1 MEDVGPLGY
10 DTRDLPQVTRSVRD
24 DILPA
29 REEDR
34 ASWTAA
40 LGLQATIYATP
51 AVLQYAQMSEQVLR
65 PGAAGRMAS
74 FTHERIP
81 AGPGFHAFRAPNV
94 DTLYSNA
101 WVDLRDEPVE
111 LGLPDFGGRYFTVQV
126 VDAYSNSVNISAR
139 TFGAAAAR
147 YWLVS
152 PGWSGEAPPEVT
164 VVRVATTIVW
174 LLMRIQVI
182 DGDLDAVHGLQ
193 DRVTI
198 AGGAPGRD
206 LGPPVGADA
215 VEEDWRAFYRAFD
228 AVLRLN
234 AFPRDELAHV
244 RQFRS
249 LGLLGPTP
257 WDAAALD
264 AATATAME
272 RSFATAQSMLSSARS
287 QLGVPTGTGWT
298 RVLDKGAHGH
308 NFLAR
313 AVMNHVG
320 LGANVAEENTSFNT
334 HVDADGQALA
344 GCNGPYVL
352 EFDVPPPQT
361 AFWSVT
367 LYHAETGRLHANPLH
382 RYALGSA
389 TLPDEGPARLVL
401 SHADPGTVNW
411 LPCPDSEFY
420 LILRI
425 YSPGREVLA
434 GSWLPAPVRRMRQ
447 QEGTP

>member
-1 MEDVGPLGY
+1 MGPVGY
-10 DTRDLPQVTRSVRD
+10 DTNDLPQVTRSAND
-24 DILPA
+24 DIVPA
-29 REEDR
+29 REETR
-34 ASWTAA
+34 ASWIDA
-40 LGLQATIYATP
+40 LGLQAAIYGTP
-51 AVLQYAQMSEQVLR
+51 AVLQYAQMCDQVLR
-65 PGAAGRMAS
+65 PGAPGRMAS
-74 FTHERIP
+74 FAHERVP
-81 AGPGFHAFRAPNV
+81 AGPEFHAFRAPNV

-111 LGLPDFGGRYFTVQV
+111 LQLPDFGERYFTVQV
-126 VDAYSNSVNISAR
+126 VDAYSNSINISAR
-139 TFGAAAAR
+139 TFRAAAAR

-152 PGWSGEAPPEVT
+152 PEWSGEAPSEVT

-182 DGDLDAVHGLQ
+182 DGDLDMVHALQ

-198 AGGAPGRD
+198 TGGAPGDD

-215 VEEDWRAFYRAFD
+215 VEEDWRVFYRAFD
-228 AVLRLN
+228 AVLRRN
-234 AFPRDELAHV
+234 AFPRDEWAHV

-249 LGLLGPTP
+249 LGLLGKTP
-257 WDAAALD
+257 WDDAALD

-272 RSFATAQSMLSSARS
+272 RSFATAQSILRSARP

-334 HVDADGQALA
+334 HVDASGQALA
-344 GCNGPYVL
+344 GRNGPYVL
-352 EFDVPPPQT
+352 EFAVQPPQN
-361 AFWSVT
+361 AFWSIT
-367 LYHAETGRLHANPLH
+367 LYHAATGRLYANPLR

-389 TLPDEGPARLVL
+389 TLHDEGPVRLVL
-401 SHADPGTVNW
+401 AHADPETANW
-411 LPCPDSEFY
+411 LPCPENEFY
-420 LILRI
+420 LILRV
-425 YSPGREVLA
+425 YSPGQEVVA
-434 GSWLPAPVRRMRQ
+434 GSWLPAPVCRVRQ
-447 QEGTP
+447 TGGNA